1 MTNLLEGGGGRLRNH
16 AIAMSRREI
25 EEGKASDGS
34 LVLRGVVQAAVEAR
48 RDHGVLGC
56 ARHVELEALR
66 ARDAGRAGDLER
78 VGEFP
83 ALQGRGVA
91 RVGHDGGCGEVGRVL
106 GGGDGG
112 AEGEGGE
119 DALEFHGGG

>member
-1 MTNLLEGGGGRLRNH
+1 MTNLLKGGRLRNH
-16 AIAMSRREI
+16 AIAVSRREI
-25 EEGKASDGS
+25 EEGRKAGDGS
-34 LVLRGVVQAAVEAR
+34 LVLRGIVQAAVEAR
-48 RDHGVLGC
+48 RDHGVLGR

-66 ARDAGRAGDLER
+66 ARDAGRAGNLER

-83 ALQGRGVA
+83 ALQGRGVV

-106 GGGDGG
+106 GGGHGG